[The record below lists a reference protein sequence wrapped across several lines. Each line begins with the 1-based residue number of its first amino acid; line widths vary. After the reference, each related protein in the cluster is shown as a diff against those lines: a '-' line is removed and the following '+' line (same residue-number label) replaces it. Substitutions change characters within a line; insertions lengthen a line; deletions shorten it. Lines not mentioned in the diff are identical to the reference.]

1 MVELYTMAEALQT
14 FIDRLLVEH
23 MKGTHIVNE
32 TCMAKYICTEQLKKT
47 VDECLQFFGGYGYM
61 LEYPIARAYQ
71 DVRVTTIY
79 AGANEV
85 MKEVVARGLGL

>member
-1 MVELYTMAEALQT
+1 MVELYTMAEALQC
-14 FIDRLLVEH
+14 FMDRLVVEH
-23 MKGTHIVNE
+23 VKGNNVVNE
-32 TCMAKYICTEQLKKT
+32 TCMAKYIVTEQAKKT

-61 LEYPIARAYQ
+61 LEYPIAKAYQ
-71 DVRVTTIY
+71 DMRVFLIF